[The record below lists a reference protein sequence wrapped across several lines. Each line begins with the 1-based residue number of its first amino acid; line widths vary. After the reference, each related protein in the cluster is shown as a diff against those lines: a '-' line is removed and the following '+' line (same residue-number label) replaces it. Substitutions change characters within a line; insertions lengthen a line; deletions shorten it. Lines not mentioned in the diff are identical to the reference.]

1 MEENENKKLRCESC
15 RREIQLGE
23 DLWTVEKGVSG
34 PRGVVPLGKVM
45 VFCGEE
51 HVRNYFDN
59 GENDSGAD
67 IGFRIPY

>member
-1 MEENENKKLRCESC
+1 MEETNSIKLKCEHC
-15 RREIQLGE
+15 RQEIQLGE

-51 HVRNYFDN
+51 HLKEFFDEGN
-59 GENDSGAD
+59 NENETD